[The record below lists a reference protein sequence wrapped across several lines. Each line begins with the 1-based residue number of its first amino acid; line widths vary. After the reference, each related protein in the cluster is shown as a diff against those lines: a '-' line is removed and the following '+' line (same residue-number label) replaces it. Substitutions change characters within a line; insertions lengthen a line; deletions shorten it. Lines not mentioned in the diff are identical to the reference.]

1 MNLASTQNMQWLPVY
16 DLQSYTPNPAVT
28 YEVAFVDMNTM
39 TLLPQQNLLGMAPQ
53 YVSFPQP
60 MCAPQVLPPQPTPPT
75 FHQMQPPSPSLQLQ
89 SNLNTPRFA
98 PQTHFAPQNCMKPQT
113 HFAPQPQVTPQFHP
127 QPLPQ
132 LEIPQFPVANVPNFE
147 APNFSDSSSLMAIEP
162 RSTIEISGSEEE
174 YASDDAISSD
184 SSDFHF
190 GLDDSASYGD
200 KKLFKVCTHYIVNKD
215 DVVSICEDF
224 GQELSEALNNVFGFT
239 GRNRINFAVS
249 PCPQVDNG
257 IQWCVPKA
265 LFSKEMRKKV
275 SEEEYFDNQLKCE
288 LAKIGEACEFNKHL
302 TGAKQLTII
311 NEGRRSIQVLDSL
324 LHSTKGRKER
334 VLNTREEDKFE
345 EENKSDV
352 LEVSLDEQGKA
363 LRGPHVAGLRFKL
376 LQDIFKMTD
385 FLAEVKKYGIISR
398 ATMIASLKTQK
409 QYKGWSVYLDV
420 GCEENYRLVEGIAEN
435 FGFKKTKVF
444 VAHDTPRKDSQT
456 EL

>member
-1 MNLASTQNMQWLPVY
+1 MINPSAQYMQSFPVY
-16 DLQSYTPNPAVT
+16 ESNPTPNPAIT
-28 YEVAFVDMNTM
+28 YEVVYVDVNSMNM
-39 TLLPQQNLLGMAPQ
+39 LSQQSLLGMAPQ
-53 YVSFPQP
+53 YVPLSQP
-60 MCAPQVLPPQPTPPT
+60 LYAPQMLPQQQPLPT
-75 FHQMQPPSPSLQLQ
+75 FHQLPPSPPLQFQ
-89 SNLNTPRFA
+89 PNMNTPLLPA
-98 PQTHFAPQNCMKPQT
+98 QNYVNPQTPFV
-113 HFAPQPQVTPQFHP
+113 PQPRVSPQFHS

-132 LEIPQFPVANVPNFE
+132 LQSPQFPMANISNFE
-147 APNFSDSSSLMAIEP
+147 AQNFSDASSLMAIEK
-162 RSTIEISGSEEE
+162 RGTIETSEAEEE
-174 YASDDAISSD
+174 DVSDDAISSD
-184 SSDFHF
+184 SSDVHF
-190 GLDDSASYGD
+190 RLDDAASLRC
-200 KKLFKVCTHYIVNKD
+200 KNLVTVCTHYIVNKE
-215 DVVSICEDF
+215 DVVSICEQF
-224 GQELSEALNNVFGFT
+224 GQELSNALNNVFGFT
-239 GRNRINFAVS
+239 RGNRINFCVS

-257 IQWCVPKA
+257 IQWSVPKE
-265 LFSKEMRKKV
+265 LFSNEMMKKV
-275 SEEEYFDNQLKCE
+275 GQEEYFDNQLKCE

-311 NEGRRSIQVLDSL
+311 NEGRRSIQVLDHL
-324 LHSTKGRKER
+324 LHSTNGRKER